1 MLFIVFSMNIQ
12 ASPNIN
18 LLAIIVTVLLLFVLL
33 AAAGGVYKTW
43 YLNIIEYS
51 FFLNLGTLASATL
64 YTSTVTGQGQIAVVY
79 TSVSFAFA
87 LFIVIIVLHI
97 LTKLKSSQHC
107 NIARKLGVKLS
118 KLMSAIR
125 KHCCKQRRPHYNTPE
140 PRVTHT
146 ASDLRESLLEYCS

>member
-1 MLFIVFSMNIQ
+1 MV
-12 ASPNIN
+12 
-18 LLAIIVTVLLLFVLL
+18 
-33 AAAGGVYKTW
+33 GGVYKKW

-51 FFLNLGTLASATL
+51 FFLNLGILASATL

-97 LTKLKSSQHC
+97 TTKFKSLQHC
-107 NIARKLGVKLS
+107 NIARKLGVNLS
-118 KLMSAIR
+118 KLKSAVR
-125 KHCCKQRRPHYNTPE
+125 KLCCKQRRPHCSTQ

-146 ASDLRESLLEYCS
+146 ADDLRESLLEYCSQ